1 MLVTLYISMSSCVF
15 CGAIGIGG
23 SRDYRFFGFFAAA
36 RGAIFRVDGDFFVQR
51 FGLWRR
57 ALAIALASFAIF
69 GCERR

>member
-1 MLVTLYISMSSCVF
+1 MACPHSVRMLVTLYISMSSCVF

-51 FGLWRR
+51 FGAGR
-57 ALAIALASFAIF
+57 
-69 GCERR
+69 